1 MVEKIIE
8 ALRQRPCRSAKCARL
23 QEEALS
29 YLATAET
36 LIGGIQ
42 PNPRMDAALQRGH
55 LVAAIRLSESELL
68 SKTKTAVQPDQIM
81 QAVMALHYAG
91 DRVALMS

>member
-8 ALRQRPCRSAKCARL
+8 ALRIRPRRSAKCARL

-29 YLATAET
+29 YLAAAET
-36 LIGGIQ
+36 LIGGFS
-42 PNPRMDAALQRGH
+42 PNKQVDIALQRGH
-55 LVAAIRLSESELL
+55 LVTAIRLSESELL

-81 QAVMALHYAG
+81 QGVTWLHYAG
-91 DRVALMS
+91 DRLALM

>member
-1 MVEKIIE
+1 MVEKIME
-8 ALRQRPCRSAKCARL
+8 ALRQRPRRSAKCARL

-29 YLATAET
+29 YLAAAET
-36 LIGGIQ
+36 LIGGIHPSKQ
-42 PNPRMDAALQRGH
+42 MDAALQRGH
-55 LVAAIRLSESELL
+55 LVTAIRLSESELL

-81 QAVMALHYAG
+81 QAVTCLHYAG